1 MSTVYQTP
9 RGASYEP
16 IVVEL
21 WTYTGQPLGRVGD
34 FEKLE
39 FTWSDREAQTCEL
52 DVYLDELTAPLL
64 ECDGTVLIV
73 ARMNGMTHITVPV
86 QATAKSGEHPS
97 IAMIHVIG
105 AGGWTLLDGQVLPP
119 TLFDPVTEQ
128 VKPEYQVEGA
138 LESVLKMLIG
148 VGVQRTGHP
157 LIIAPSNNRGPTVS
171 LHGAWETVAE
181 QCRKLLEHS
190 GFMLTMQGWVPGDPQ
205 PFDDANLEVPT
216 TIVDFAPYR
225 QQPGLVW
232 SVDGGDMAEWNIDHK
247 RATANRVT
255 VGNGAEK
262 PENLSIVEMRGQ
274 DSGSPWDVRETYQK
288 VENPKGIGEN
298 GADEFMIRDNLEVA
312 GRTEL
317 ATKGRAVEVDVQ
329 VTDSA
334 AWEFG
339 TDGAFPR
346 QFQVGDIATVMLPV
360 VGEVT
365 QVITSVTVTLT
376 PDDFTVTPKISTPD
390 SPRTDIYAQV
400 AETTRR
406 VIRIEREN

>member
-1 MSTVYQTP
+1 M
-9 RGASYEP
+9 
-16 IVVEL
+16 
-21 WTYTGQPLGRVGD
+21 
-34 FEKLE
+34 
-39 FTWSDREAQTCEL
+39 
-52 DVYLDELTAPLL
+52 
-64 ECDGTVLIV
+64 
-73 ARMNGMTHITVPV
+73 
-86 QATAKSGEHPS
+86 
-97 IAMIHVIG
+97 
-105 AGGWTLLDGQVLPP
+105 
-119 TLFDPVTEQ
+119 
-128 VKPEYQVEGA
+128 
-138 LESVLKMLIG
+138 
-148 VGVQRTGHP
+148 
-157 LIIAPSNNRGPTVS
+157 
-171 LHGAWETVAE
+171 
-181 QCRKLLEHS
+181 
-190 GFMLTMQGWVPGDPQ
+190 PGDPQ

-365 QVITSVTVTLT
+365 QVVTSVTVTLT

-390 SPRTDIYAQV
+390 APRTDIYAQV